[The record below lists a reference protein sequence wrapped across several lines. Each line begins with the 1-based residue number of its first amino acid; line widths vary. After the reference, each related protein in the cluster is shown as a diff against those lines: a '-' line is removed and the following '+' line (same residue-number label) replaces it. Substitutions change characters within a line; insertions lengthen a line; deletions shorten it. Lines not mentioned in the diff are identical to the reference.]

1 MGGQGGLYLVII
13 SKCHTCHLFNALCLG
28 TASGIDTGTYL
39 PGVLQPMTM
48 GPEAQR
54 EERSPTAV
62 VLEG

>member
-54 EERSPTAV
+54 EER
-62 VLEG
+62 